1 MSHVDFPRNHNG
13 HPVAARGTT
22 APPRAPGTSSGLDR
36 GTGPGARDAKAS
48 GLVVQPPAGPSTAP
62 HGATREGQRH
72 FKILTLVEEPPGLS
86 EVPQLLAGDGF
97 QVASCRTSEEALA
110 LIAEDIEIGII
121 VCDIQLQDMRGP
133 HFFQRVLENVPSE
146 RPLSIVFLAEAA
158 SINDVVAAMRLQAI
172 DFLRKPTHPPTLL
185 EAARRADRLMYR
197 RSTERLMLRR
207 ATDLL
212 EVMRAVVD
220 WLPGPPTV
228 FAEEAGGAQ
237 HDEMFSVSLE
247 TDRAL
252 ALERT
257 KKELRRVKSGLK
269 AQKVQRKIFGV
280 ELVANPCWDMLL
292 DLYEKMLLNR
302 PVSVSSLALAS
313 GVPITTALRRMGK
326 LEQLGL
332 VRRGKDVADARRVFV
347 ELTDAG
353 LDRLGRYFEAI
364 D

>member
-1 MSHVDFPRNHNG
+1 MTHMSFPGDTEDRLAALV
-13 HPVAARGTT
+13 PEAARSPLRAGGGV
-22 APPRAPGTSSGLDR
+22 AGIGNGVDAAARDGKAPGGGQSASAT
-36 GTGPGARDAKAS
+36 TRD
-48 GLVVQPPAGPSTAP
+48 
-62 HGATREGQRH
+62 GQRH

-86 EVPQLLAGDGF
+86 EVPNLLAGDGF
-97 QVASCRTSEEALA
+97 QVASCRTSDEAMKV
-110 LIAEDIEIGII
+110 IAEDIEIGIV
-121 VCDIQLQDMRGP
+121 VCDIQLQNMRGP
-133 HFFQRVLENVPSE
+133 HFFQRMMEKVPSE
-146 RPLSIVFLAEAA
+146 RPLSVIFLAEAA

-172 DFLRKPTHPPTLL
+172 DFLRKPAHPPTLL

-220 WLPGPPTV
+220 WLPGSPSV
-228 FAEEAGGAQ
+228 FGDESVATA
-237 HDEMFSVSLE
+237 HDEVFSVGLE

-269 AQKVQRKIFGV
+269 AQKIQRKIFGV

-313 GVPITTALRRMGK
+313 SVPATTALRRMGK
-326 LEQLGL
+326 LEELGL
-332 VRRGKDVADARRVFV
+332 VRRGKDAADARRVFV

-353 LDRLGRYFEAI
+353 LDRLERYFEAI